1 MTQPIPFGLVL
12 LLTFAVGA
20 AIGDE
25 KADEAYRTAQLNRM
39 KSIAE
44 KFEVVAALGT
54 KPAAAKLM
62 SNPLLKYNDS
72 TRRNHEST
80 LWLWTE
86 REKPTAL
93 MAVEFYQN
101 GPRGPRWLFE
111 IVSLSNSKIGV
122 ARGEDWKWQA
132 KQPGVI
138 RKPVPGDL
146 TPAEKPA
153 LRLSQARQIR
163 QRFAAHEKEGTDGR
177 LELRALSTPLYRYAD
192 EQTGVIDGAVFA
204 FANGTNPEVLLLLE
218 AQRDAATK
226 QAIWTYGFAQ
236 MTGAA
241 VYASLD
247 DREVWSQKEADPPAI
262 RDSYVNDWLKD
273 EETPTVA
280 K

>member
-1 MTQPIPFGLVL
+1 MKNL
-12 LLTFAVGA
+12 LCN
-20 AIGDE
+20 AIGLILAAMVGVTLSDE
-25 KADEAYRTAQLNRM
+25 KADEAYRASQLNRM

-44 KFEVVAALGT
+44 KFEVEAALGA
-54 KPAAAKLM
+54 KPVMSKLM

-86 REKPTAL
+86 RELPSAL
-93 MAVEFYQN
+93 MAVEFYPN
-101 GPRGPRWLFE
+101 SPRGPRWLFE

-122 ARGEDWKWQA
+122 ARGGDWKWQA

-153 LRLSQARQIR
+153 LRLAQARQIR

-226 QAIWTYGFAQ
+226 QAVWTYGFAQ
-236 MTGAA
+236 MTGAE

-273 EETPTVA
+273 EEPPAIA

>member
-1 MTQPIPFGLVL
+1 MKNL
-12 LLTFAVGA
+12 LRS
-20 AIGDE
+20 AIGLILAAMVGVALSDE
-25 KADEAYRTAQLNRM
+25 KTDEAYRASQLSRM

-44 KFEVVAALGT
+44 KFEVEAALGA
-54 KPAAAKLM
+54 KPVMAKLS

-86 REKPTAL
+86 RELPCAL
-93 MAVEFYQN
+93 MAVEFYPN
-101 GPRGPRWLFE
+101 DPGGPRWLFE

-122 ARGEDWKWQA
+122 ARGGDWKWQA

-146 TPAEKPA
+146 RPAEKPA
-153 LRLSQARQIR
+153 QRLMQARQIR
-163 QRFAAHEKEGTDGR
+163 QRFAAHEKEGTVGR
-177 LELRALSTPLYRYAD
+177 IELRPLSTPLYRYAD
-192 EQTGVIDGAVFA
+192 EATGVIDGAVFA

-218 AQRDAATK
+218 AQNDAATK
-226 QAIWTYGFAQ
+226 DVVWTYGFAQ
-236 MTGAA
+236 MTGAE

-247 DREVWSQKEADPPAI
+247 DREVWSQKEADPPAT
-262 RDSYVNDWLKD
+262 RNSYVNGWLKD
-273 EETPTVA
+273 EAAEPR

>member
-1 MTQPIPFGLVL
+1 MRNLVRGGIGLI
-12 LLTFAVGA
+12 FAVVVGVA
-20 AIGDE
+20 LSDE
-25 KADEAYRTAQLNRM
+25 KADEAYRASQLGRM

-44 KFEVVAALGT
+44 KFEVEAALGE
-54 KPAAAKLM
+54 KPVMAKLN

-86 REKPTAL
+86 RELPCAL
-93 MAVEFYQN
+93 MAVEFYPN
-101 GPRGPRWLFE
+101 DPGGPRWLFE

-122 ARGEDWKWQA
+122 ARSGNWKWQA

-146 TPAEKPA
+146 TPGERPA
-153 LRLSQARQIR
+153 QRLAQARQIR
-163 QRFAAHEKEGTDGR
+163 QRFAAHEKAGTVGR
-177 LELRALSTPLYRYAD
+177 IDLRPLSTPLYRYVD
-192 EQTGVIDGAVFA
+192 EASGVIDGAVFA

-218 AQRDAATK
+218 AQRDAVTK
-226 QAIWTYGFAQ
+226 KVIWTYGFAQ
-236 MTGAA
+236 MTGAE

-262 RDSYVNDWLKD
+262 RDSYVNGWLKD
-273 EETPTVA
+273 EGTEPR

>member
-1 MTQPIPFGLVL
+1 MKSLFSMGVVLSLVL
-12 LLTFAVGA
+12 SVSVVVSE
-20 AIGDE
+20 E
-25 KADEAYRTAQLNRM
+25 KADEAYRAAQLSRM

-44 KFEVVAALGT
+44 KFEVAAALGA
-54 KPAAAKLM
+54 KPVVAKLM
-62 SNPLLKYNDS
+62 SNPLLRYNDS

-86 REKPTAL
+86 RELPSAL
-93 MAVEFYQN
+93 MAVEFYPN
-101 GPRGPRWLFE
+101 SPRGPRWLFE
-111 IVSLSNSKIGV
+111 IVSLSNAKIGV
-122 ARGEDWKWQA
+122 ARGGDWKWQA

-146 TPAEKPA
+146 TPSEKPA
-153 LRLSQARQIR
+153 LRLAQARQIR

-177 LELRALSTPLYRYAD
+177 LELRPLSTPLYRYAD
-192 EQTGVIDGAVFA
+192 EATGVIDGAVFA

-247 DREVWSQKEADPPAI
+247 EREVWSQKEADPPAV

-273 EETPTVA
+273 EETEPR

>member
-1 MTQPIPFGLVL
+1 MKNLLRGVIGLIL
-12 LLTFAVGA
+12 AAMVGVA
-20 AIGDE
+20 LSDE
-25 KADEAYRTAQLNRM
+25 KADEAYRASQLNRM

-44 KFEVVAALGT
+44 KFEVDAALGA
-54 KPAAAKLM
+54 KPVKAKLM

-86 REKPTAL
+86 RELPSAL
-93 MAVEFYQN
+93 MAVEFYPN
-101 GPRGPRWLFE
+101 LPRGPRWLFE

-122 ARGEDWKWQA
+122 AHSGGWKWQA
-132 KQPGVI
+132 KQPGVK
-138 RKPVPGDL
+138 RQPLPGDL
-146 TPAEKPA
+146 KPADKPA

-163 QRFAAHEKEGTDGR
+163 QRFAAHEKDDTVGR
-177 LELRALSTPLYRYAD
+177 IELRPLSTPLYRYAD
-192 EQTGVIDGAVFA
+192 EETGVIDGAVFA

-226 QAIWTYGFAQ
+226 QPIWTYGFAQ
-236 MTGAA
+236 MTGAE
-241 VYASLD
+241 VSASLD
-247 DREVWSQKEADPPAI
+247 EREVWSQKEANPPAI

-273 EETPTVA
+273 EEGAAIA

>member
-1 MTQPIPFGLVL
+1 MRHLLRGGLGL
-12 LLTFAVGA
+12 ILAVTVGVA
-20 AIGDE
+20 LSDE
-25 KADEAYRTAQLNRM
+25 KADEAYRASQLQRM
-39 KSIAE
+39 KRIAE
-44 KFEVVAALGT
+44 KFEVEAALGA
-54 KPAAAKLM
+54 KPVAAKLM
-62 SNPLLKYNDS
+62 SNPLLKYNDP

-86 REKPTAL
+86 RKLPSAL
-93 MAVEFYQN
+93 MAVEFYPN
-101 GPRGPRWLFE
+101 SPRGPRWLFE

-122 ARGEDWKWQA
+122 ARGGDWKWQA

-146 TPAEKPA
+146 TPGEKPA
-153 LRLSQARQIR
+153 QRLAQARQIR

-226 QAIWTYGFAQ
+226 HAVWTYGFAQ

-247 DREVWSQKEADPPAI
+247 EREVWSQREADPPAI

-273 EETPTVA
+273 EDSSSVA